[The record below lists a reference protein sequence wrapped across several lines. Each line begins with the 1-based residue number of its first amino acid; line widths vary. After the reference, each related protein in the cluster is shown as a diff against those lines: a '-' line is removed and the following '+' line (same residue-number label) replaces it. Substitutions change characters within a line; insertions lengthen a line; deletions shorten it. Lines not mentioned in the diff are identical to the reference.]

1 MIRGGPFKAELQP
14 AEAEALM
21 RKVVGQGSFQ
31 TLLRSLQKSYDRTTR
46 VVSLTGDQI
55 EKITATPPNMARAVS
70 RTGSTAS
77 VASFRCCSDETS
89 LFRSREPLPRL

>member
-21 RKVVGQGSFQ
+21 RKVVGQGGFQ

-55 EKITATPPNMARAVS
+55 EKINRY
-70 RTGSTAS
+70 
-77 VASFRCCSDETS
+77 TS
-89 LFRSREPLPRL
+89 QYGAGGFEDRLNGVRRELPLLFR

>member
-21 RKVVGQGSFQ
+21 RKVVGQGGFQ

-55 EKITATPPNMARAVS
+55 EKINRY
-70 RTGSTAS
+70 
-77 VASFRCCSDETS
+77 TS
-89 LFRSREPLPRL
+89 QYGAGGFEDRLNGVRRELPLLLR